1 MSRKPRVV
9 MSATFAPLLSS
20 IVLMAM
26 VEPCR
31 KRFASASCVP
41 ALCTPSLM
49 PSTRRAGVVS
59 VLPRSSAPERSS
71 KAATSVKVPPMSAAI
86 LSLVGTDAN
95 LLDDLAEA
103 VELGRDL
110 VGEFLRRGAGARLVA
125 EAGELVAHLLRL
137 HRLHDLA
144 VQPGDSFRRRAGG
157 RQHAVPRHVHHG
169 HAGLG
174 RRRYI
179 GQLRRALVV
188 RIA

>member
-9 MSATFAPLLSS
+9 MSATFAPLRSS
-20 IVLMAM
+20 MVLMAM

-31 KRFASASCVP
+31 KRLASASRVP

-103 VELGRDL
+103 VELGGDL
-110 VGEFLRRGAGARLVA
+110 RREFLRRGAGAPLVA
-125 EAGELVAHLLRL
+125 EGRELVAHFLRL

-144 VQPGDSFRRRAGG
+144 VQPGDGFRRRAGG
-157 RQHAVPRHVHHG
+157 GRARRRRRPRHR
-169 HAGLG
+169 AAPARSARG
-174 RRRYI
+174 RARRP
-179 GQLRRALVV
+179 G
-188 RIA
+188 

>member
-59 VLPRSSAPERSS
+59 VLPRNRAPERSS
-71 KAATSVKVPPMSAAI
+71 KAATSVNVPPMSAAI
-86 LSLVGTDAN
+86 LNLVGTDPD

-103 VELGRDL
+103 VELGPNLRGEL
-110 VGEFLRRGAGARLVA
+110 LRAGVGPRLVA
-125 EAGELVAHLLRL
+125 EAG
-137 HRLHDLA
+137 
-144 VQPGDSFRRRAGG
+144 
-157 RQHAVPRHVHHG
+157 
-169 HAGLG
+169 
-174 RRRYI
+174 
-179 GQLRRALVV
+179 
-188 RIA
+188 